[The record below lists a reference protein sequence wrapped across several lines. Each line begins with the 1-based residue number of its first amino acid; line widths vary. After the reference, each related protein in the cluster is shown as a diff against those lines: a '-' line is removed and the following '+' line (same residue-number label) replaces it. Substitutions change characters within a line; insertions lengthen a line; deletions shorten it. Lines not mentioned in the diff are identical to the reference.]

1 MSIAVNQRRKLDMK
15 KQLFEK
21 NSDKS
26 EFSHAILSVA
36 SSSIC
41 PSRVILSNH
50 LQHLLLTSS

>member
-1 MSIAVNQRRKLDMK
+1 MK